1 VTGSGSPATVEHV
14 YDDRWDAGLDEQQLA
29 AVVHG
34 TDPLVVLAG
43 AGTGKTRTLTSRV
56 ASLLESGTPPERVL
70 LLTFTRRAA
79 EDMLARVATIC
90 GDSTAASQIWGGTFH
105 AVAHRLIAEH
115 CGNLGLSTVSVI
127 DPGDVADLMDLMRDE
142 HGLTA
147 TDSRVR
153 MPRASTLADLYSRS
167 INTGRA
173 AREVIQTDYPWCEP
187 HTDAIMGLL
196 RAFVA
201 RKRDRG
207 LLDFD
212 DLLLTWR
219 ALLDS
224 PATGDRLRQR
234 WDHVLVDEF
243 QDVNQ
248 IQVDIVSRLRTDGEG
263 LTVVGDDAQAVYGFR
278 GAASGHL
285 LDLARSLPKARTIK
299 LETNFRSRQPLL
311 ELANRIRPGDG
322 EDRLVLRA
330 ARTDQPDGSLHPST
344 QTSNHSS
351 TQRAQRPRLVRCYDA
366 PDEARQVADALLQS
380 LELGGRLRDHA
391 VLMRASHHSD
401 LLELELT
408 SRRIPFV
415 KYGGLKFLEAA
426 HVKDFLATLRVLDN
440 PRDEVAWFR
449 LLRLHRGVGPASAGA
464 MLKLLLTDHRDL
476 NAVVAAAPGPA
487 RTRLADTLHQ
497 LDAARRPMTTN
508 QQVSGCLHLLKP
520 LLQQRYADSAVR
532 IGDVERLAEAA
543 TRAADLASFVAEVTL
558 DPPQSTGDYA
568 KPPHLEED
576 FVTLSTVHSAKGLEW
591 LSVHVIHA
599 VDGSFPSDMAL
610 TTTEGLAE
618 ESRLFYVA
626 ATRARDELSVY
637 TPLRMP
643 HHRRVRDDRHSFAP
657 QSRFLT
663 EDAVAV
669 MDVCQRPRRTA
680 ALVGPA
686 ETAPSVAIPTLESL
700 FD

>member
-1 VTGSGSPATVEHV
+1 V

-29 AVVHG
+29 AVLHG
-34 TDPLVVLAG
+34 NDPLVILAG

-79 EDMLARVATIC
+79 EDMLARVSAIC
-90 GDSTAASQIWGGTFH
+90 GDSTAASRIWGGTFH
-105 AVAHRLIAEH
+105 AIAHRLIAEH
-115 CGNLGLSTVSVI
+115 CSALGLSTVSVI

-147 TDSRVR
+147 TGSSDR
-153 MPRASTLADLYSRS
+153 MPRAATLADLYSRAV
-167 INTGRA
+167 NTGRA

-219 ALLDS
+219 ALLDN
-224 PATGDRLRQR
+224 PATGDRLRER

-248 IQVDIVSRLRTDGEG
+248 IQVDIVNRLRIDGQG

-285 LDLARSLPKARTIK
+285 LDLAKSLPTARTVK
-299 LETNFRSRQPLL
+299 LECNFRSRQPLL
-311 ELANRIRPGDG
+311 ELANIVRPGEG

-330 ARTDQPDGSLHPST
+330 ARADEAVEAEVGEAAGPA
-344 QTSNHSS
+344 
-351 TQRAQRPRLVRCYDA
+351 RRPRLVRCYDA
-366 PDEARQVADALLQS
+366 PEEARQVADALVRS
-380 LELGGRLRDHA
+380 VELGGRLRDHA

-408 SRRIPFV
+408 SRRIPFM
-415 KYGGLKFLEAA
+415 KFGGLKFLEAA

-440 PRDEVAWFR
+440 PSDEVAWFR

-464 MLKLLLTDHRDL
+464 MLPLVLADRHNV

-487 RTRLADTLHQ
+487 RVALADTLQQ
-497 LDAARRPMTTN
+497 LAAATSPHPVG
-508 QQVSGCLHLLKP
+508 QQVTTCTELLKP
-520 LLQQRYADSAVR
+520 LLQNRYRDSAVR
-532 IGDVERLAEAA
+532 LGDVERLAEAA
-543 TRAADLASFVAEVTL
+543 SRSPDLASFVAEVTL

-568 KPPHLEED
+568 KPPHLDED

-610 TTTEGLAE
+610 TTKEGLAE

-626 ATRARDELSVY
+626 TTRARDELSIY

-643 HHRRVRDDRHSFAP
+643 HHRHARDDRHSFAP

-663 EDAVAV
+663 DAAVAL
-669 MDVCQRPRRTA
+669 MDVQQPRRTPV
-680 ALVGPA
+680 LVAPL
-686 ETAPSVAIPTLESL
+686 ETVPSVAIPTLDAL